1 MLKFLILFS
10 TDKAKQQAQK
20 VHQIYILSK
29 YVKLERTKKNAQENK
44 EQENTS
50 YPLCQGKIMS
60 DPSKSEQIQ
69 KKEETI
75 KINPSFYKEKY
86 WYAQH
91 LGIMK
96 LHRIIYLT

>member
-29 YVKLERTKKNAQENK
+29 YVKLERTKKNAQENT

-50 YPLCQGKIMS
+50 YPSVKA
-60 DPSKSEQIQ
+60 EQIQ